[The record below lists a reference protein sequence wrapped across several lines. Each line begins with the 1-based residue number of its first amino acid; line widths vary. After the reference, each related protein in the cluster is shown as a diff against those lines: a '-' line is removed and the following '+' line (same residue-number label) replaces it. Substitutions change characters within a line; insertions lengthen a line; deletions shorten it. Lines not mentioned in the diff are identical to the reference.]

1 MLKKIDGIVLKS
13 LDYGES
19 HQIIRVFSQQGGKI
33 SLMARGSK
41 KPRSRLRAVTEPLTE
56 ATFLFFQG
64 SGMGTLSQADV
75 INPHASLRSDLLA
88 TAYSAYWLDLLDQ
101 LSEEKEPQPLLY
113 RRLSQL
119 LTLLEEQRD
128 PEILTRIWEL
138 NLLTI
143 AGYKPIVEHCTNCH
157 RTGLPMRF
165 SLALGGYLCA
175 DCLSHDPQALRMSP
189 AVAKILPQL
198 VALNLSRL
206 GQIDVKP
213 ETNRGLEQILQ
224 AFMEYYL
231 PVSFKTKSFLQQMRH
246 LYPD

>member
-1 MLKKIDGIVLKS
+1 MLKRINGIVLKS

-19 HQIIRVFSQQGGKI
+19 HQIIRVFSEQGGKL

-64 SGMGTLSQADV
+64 SGIATLSQADV
-75 INPHASLRSDLLA
+75 INPHSSLRTDLLA

-101 LSEEKEPQPLLY
+101 LSEEKESQPVLY

-119 LTLLEEQRD
+119 LNLLEEKRD

-138 NLLTI
+138 NLLTTS
-143 AGYKPIVEHCTNCH
+143 GYKPIVEHCAHCH
-157 RTGLPMRF
+157 RTGWQMRF
-165 SLALGGYLCA
+165 SLLLGGYLCPHCFTR
-175 DCLSHDPQALRMSP
+175 DQKALKLSP
-189 AVAKILPQL
+189 AVVKILSQL
-198 VALNLSRL
+198 VTLNLSRL
-206 GQIDVKP
+206 GQIRVKP
-213 ETNRGLEQILQ
+213 ETNRSLEQVLH

-231 PVSFKTKSFLQQMRH
+231 PISFKTKAFLQQMRS
-246 LYPD
+246 LYQD